1 MKGTTMKAILL
12 LTQTAVIAAL
22 LSLPAAAFKC
32 ESEGTIF
39 SPAGCTCKGTDDC
52 KDMRKS
58 KMCKGDLDC
67 KQGKCSCTA
76 AFTPTDDGDKVKKR
90 VPGEVLKKTQPLTA
104 Q

>member
-1 MKGTTMKAILL
+1 MRTLFLFAQSALIALL
-12 LTQTAVIAAL
+12 LA
-22 LSLPAAAFKC
+22 SPATAFKC
-32 ESEGTIF
+32 ESGGGTIF
-39 SPAGCTCKGTDDC
+39 SPAACSCSGTADC

-76 AFTPTDDGDKVKKR
+76 AFMPADDG
-90 VPGEVLKKTQPLTA
+90 GEVKGRKTPGKVNKLPLLEA